1 MKIANPIYDVVFKY
15 LMENNQ
21 IAKDFLSLILGIE
34 IISVE
39 VQAQEFVEINKQT
52 GLRVYRI
59 DFKATVRDKNG
70 NLKTILIEIQKSKN
84 GLEIER
90 FQSYIGLN
98 YLKQNIVLDEENVS
112 RKVGYPITPIYLLGF
127 RLKNVKVPVLK
138 VERTYLN
145 GISRKKLKA
154 KEDFVE
160 KLSHDLYAIQIPRLK
175 MQVRTDLE
183 KMLDVFNSA
192 KYKTSDNRIFDY
204 TGDTSDPRIARV
216 VKHLG
221 RAIID
226 DDNMLHSMLVEDEI
240 EELLAR
246 ERRQR
251 ELLDKKAQESLK
263 KLEEA
268 KAQTKAAEAETKAA
282 EARTKSAKVEAE
294 SAKVEAESAKVEAE
308 SAKVEAE
315 SAKVEAESAKVE
327 AESAKVEAESAKVE
341 AESAKVEAESA
352 KVEAESAKVEAES
365 AKVEA
370 ESAKVEAESA
380 KVEAESAK
388 VEAESA
394 KVEAESAKVEAE
406 SARNQAESAKVATEI
421 AEEKTKLAISEKE
434 EALENAR
441 LLAAKVEA
449 LQKQLQDKK

>member
-59 DFKATVRDKNG
+59 DFKATVRDRYGK
-70 NLKTILIEIQKSKN
+70 LQTILIEIQKSKN

-112 RKVGYPITPIYLLGF
+112 KKVGYPITPIYLLGF

-145 GISRKKLKA
+145 GISKQKLKV

-192 KYKTSDNRIFDY
+192 KYKTSDNRIFEY

-246 ERRQR
+246 EKRQR
-251 ELLDKKAQESLK
+251 ELLDKKAEESVK
-263 KLEEA
+263 KAEIAQTEA
-268 KAQTKAAEAETKAA
+268 KAAKNEAKIAKNEAKIAEKQAEAAENKAEAA
-282 EARTKSAKVEAE
+282 ENKAEAAENKAEAAENKAEAAENKAEAAENKARSL
-294 SAKVEAESAKVEAE
+294 
-308 SAKVEAE
+308 
-315 SAKVEAESAKVE
+315 
-327 AESAKVEAESAKVE
+327 
-341 AESAKVEAESA
+341 
-352 KVEAESAKVEAES
+352 
-365 AKVEA
+365 
-370 ESAKVEAESA
+370 
-380 KVEAESAK
+380 
-388 VEAESA
+388 
-394 KVEAESAKVEAE
+394 
-406 SARNQAESAKVATEI
+406 Q
-421 AEEKTKLAISEKE
+421 
-434 EALENAR
+434 
-441 LLAAKVEA
+441 AKVEA
-449 LQKQLQDKK
+449 LEKQLQDKK